1 LKYSDESRCTAA
13 EIKEVFRERKLSGKG
28 SYQFSVISYQYKNFT
43 TGHFFILVPVGD
55 DDRLLAELV
64 GKQQILRHSRE
75 SGNPE
80 SPGKT
85 GFPPSRE

>member
-1 LKYSDESRCTAA
+1 MAHTR
-13 EIKEVFRERKLSGKG
+13 V
-28 SYQFSVISYQYKNFT
+28 SYQIFT
-43 TGHFFILVPVGD
+43 TGHFFILDPVGA
-55 DDRLLAELV
+55 DDRLLAEFV

-80 SPGKT
+80 VPAKT